1 MADKAQHVGNAV
13 LAASKMKT
21 RDFYMERILVRRDA
35 HKAAYKAGPESTLAV
50 SGNEF
55 DYL

>member
-1 MADKAQHVGNAV
+1 
-13 LAASKMKT
+13 
-21 RDFYMERILVRRDA
+21 MERILVRRDA
-35 HKAAYKAGPESTLAV
+35 HKAAYKAGSESTLAI